1 MRALLLLLLPLLCAG
16 TAQAQHWSRS
26 WAAAPL
32 AALPPQAGRPAI
44 PDLADRT
51 LRQVVRLST
60 GGDRLRLR
68 LTNEL
73 SDIALTTGAVHVALA
88 GADGAI
94 VAGTDRVVRF
104 DGQAAARLPAYA
116 PLVSAPIALPVPP
129 RGRIAIS
136 IHLPAGAPRPTVHQH
151 AAATTWIAR
160 GDQTAAVRLADPE
173 RFGQRLLI
181 AAIDV
186 ETRARHRVIVAFGD
200 SITDGVRATPDADTR
215 YPDRLVDRL
224 QAAGLTR
231 VGVANMG
238 ISGNR
243 LLDGGT
249 GPTALARFDRDVL
262 AVPGVSDVIVLEGVN
277 DIGAAVRDGTPL
289 PTPDALI
296 GGFRQLIAR
305 SRDRGI
311 RIRFATI
318 LPYKGAGYWSAAGE
332 AVRVAVN
339 RWIRTSREHDGAID
353 FDRAIRDP
361 ADPARMAAAY
371 DGGDHLHPGD
381 AGYAAMA
388 AAVDLT
394 RYR

>member
-1 MRALLLLLLPLLCAG
+1 MRAFVLALLPLLWTG

-32 AALPPQAGRPAI
+32 AALPPQDGRAPI

-73 SDIALTTGAVHVALA
+73 SDAVLTTGAVHVALA
-88 GADGAI
+88 GADGTI
-94 VAGTDRVVRF
+94 VAGSDRVVRF
-104 DGQAAARLPAYA
+104 DGQAAARLPAFA
-116 PLVSAPIALPVPP
+116 PLVSEPIALKVPP
-129 RGRIAIS
+129 RSRIAIS
-136 IHLPAGAPRPTVHQH
+136 IHLPAGAVRPTVHQH

-160 GDQTAAVRLADPE
+160 GDRTAAVRLADPT
-173 RFGQRLLI
+173 RFGQRLMI
-181 AAIDV
+181 AGIDV
-186 ETRARHRVIVAFGD
+186 ETRARHRVIVTFGD

-215 YPDRLVDRL
+215 YPDQLADRL
-224 QAAGLTR
+224 QAAGMTR
-231 VGVANMG
+231 VSVANMG

-243 LLDGGT
+243 VLDGGT

-277 DIGAAVRDGTPL
+277 DIGAAARDGTPL

-296 GGFRQLIAR
+296 DGFRQMIAR
-305 SRDRGI
+305 GHDRGI
-311 RIRFATI
+311 KVRFATI

-339 RWIRTSREHDGAID
+339 RWILTSREHDGAID

-361 ADPARMAAAY
+361 ADPERMAPAY

-381 AGYAAMA
+381 AGFTAMA
-388 AAVDLT
+388 AAVDLS